1 MDKDSTSRVAWVTG
15 AGKGI
20 GRAVARQ
27 LALEGWIVGASARTS
42 RDLTTLELECL
53 PGTVKSMPLD
63 VTDTLAT
70 ARVIATI
77 EEELGE
83 LDLVILNAGTHLPIS
98 VENFSVDIFRTL
110 IETNLMGTVNGL
122 AEIIPRFTARGC
134 GHIAIVASLAA
145 YRGLP
150 TAAAY
155 GATKVGLIH
164 MCEALKPELQKYGI
178 SLTLINPGFVE
189 TPLTAKNKFQM
200 PFLITSET
208 AAKHIVRGLEKQ
220 SFEITFPWQL
230 AAIMRV
236 LRFLPNSLLFAIT
249 QRMLK

>member
-83 LDLVILNAGTHLPIS
+83 L
-98 VENFSVDIFRTL
+98 
-110 IETNLMGTVNGL
+110 
-122 AEIIPRFTARGC
+122 
-134 GHIAIVASLAA
+134 
-145 YRGLP
+145 
-150 TAAAY
+150 
-155 GATKVGLIH
+155 
-164 MCEALKPELQKYGI
+164 
-178 SLTLINPGFVE
+178 
-189 TPLTAKNKFQM
+189 
-200 PFLITSET
+200 
-208 AAKHIVRGLEKQ
+208 
-220 SFEITFPWQL
+220 
-230 AAIMRV
+230 RV
-236 LRFLPNSLLFAIT
+236 LG
-249 QRMLK
+249 